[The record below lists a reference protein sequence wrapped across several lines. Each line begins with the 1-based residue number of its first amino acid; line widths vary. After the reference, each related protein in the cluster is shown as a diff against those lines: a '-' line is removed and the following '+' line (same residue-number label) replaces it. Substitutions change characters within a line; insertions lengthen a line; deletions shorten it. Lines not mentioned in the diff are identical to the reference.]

1 MDALDVNINQT
12 SNYSEGLDLYRKGE
26 YHQAI
31 AQLGPIIG
39 QKDVA
44 GKVARFYFGLSH
56 RCLGID
62 GLNSGDYACAE
73 RHIREAIG
81 ALGQQEDLAA
91 YLASVYANT
100 RRFDQ
105 CARQIQRLGD
115 KDPSA
120 TNERNL
126 AQVLWR
132 AGRREEAYMSLHAAL
147 RKFGPTAELNL
158 QLGLFHAATGQ
169 LDKAQ
174 ECLTKAAETDS
185 TSADAHYYLGLISAA
200 KASLAPAVRLF
211 QRAFELRPS
220 DLNVAYQLAVAAKA
234 AAQNGI
240 HIILRPIEHTPWAD
254 SQEDSSQV
262 RQLAHYLTYE
272 PDFIEAFLALPASEM
287 DHKLFGTLVNVTQM
301 ALAENPKYADLH
313 LHCCRMLQ
321 RMGQDQ
327 PALKHARQALTI
339 NPRYTLACVQIGK
352 ICARLGRDKEAIKA
366 IESAIR
372 CGADWPDVHLLAG
385 QLEAKR
391 RRPDQAKSHLQ
402 RALQLNANYVP
413 AAKALVALAA

>member
-1 MDALDVNINQT
+1 MDGQDTSIDSA
-12 SNYSEGLDLYRKGE
+12 SNYSVGLDLYRRSE

-39 QKDVA
+39 QDGVA

-56 RCLGID
+56 RCLGIE
-62 GLNSGDYACAE
+62 GLAGGDYACAE
-73 RHIREAIG
+73 RHIRSAIG
-81 ALGQQEDLAA
+81 ALGEQADLAK

-105 CARQIQRLGD
+105 CARQVQRLGD
-115 KDPSA
+115 KEPSVENA
-120 TNERNL
+120 RNF

-147 RKFGPTAELNL
+147 RRFGPSAELNL
-158 QLGLFHAATGQ
+158 QLGLFHAATDE

-174 ECLTKAAETDS
+174 EHLAKASELDP

-200 KASLAPAVRLF
+200 RASLAPAVRLF
-211 QRAFELRPS
+211 QRAFELRGS
-220 DLNVAYQLAVAAKA
+220 DLTLAYQLAVAAKA
-234 AAQNGI
+234 ADQNGI
-240 HIILRPIEHTPWAD
+240 HIVLRPIEHTPFAQ
-254 SQEDSSQV
+254 SEEDSSQV
-262 RQLAHYLTYE
+262 RQLANYLTYE
-272 PDFIEAFLALPASEM
+272 PDFIEAFLALPKSEM
-287 DHKLFGTLVNVTQM
+287 DQDLFGTLVDVTQL
-301 ALAENPKYADLH
+301 ALAVHPNYADLH

-327 PALKHARQALTI
+327 PALKHARQAVAI
-339 NPRYTLACVQIGK
+339 NPRYAQACVQIGK

-366 IESAIR
+366 VESAIR

-391 RRPDQAKSHLQ
+391 RRPDQAKSHLR
-402 RALQLNANYVP
+402 RALQLNANYDP